1 MRWSDL
7 FADLEAQLEQAD
19 RAELIAQVPDRTR
32 RERALVSWVD
42 RMATQIGEVLVLTTP
57 GGQLRGTLQDLGGDW
72 MLIDEVGRGSAV
84 VPLTA
89 VLSVTGLNTH
99 SDGHRGLG
107 RRFGMGLALRGIAR
121 DRCAVA
127 VHDIGGGI
135 VTGTI
140 DYVGSDHLEIAE
152 HPADL
157 LRRRTAV
164 TGHRTVPFRA
174 ICVVRRQ

>member
-7 FADLEAQLEQAD
+7 FADLEAQLAQAD

-32 RERALVSWVD
+32 RERAAVSWVD
-42 RMATQIGEVLVLTTP
+42 RVATQINEVLMLTTP
-57 GGQLRGTLQDLGGDW
+57 GGRLRGTLQDLGSDW

-84 VPLTA
+84 VPFAA
-89 VLSVTGLNTH
+89 VLSVSGLSTR
-99 SDGHRGLG
+99 SDGDQRFG
-107 RRFGMGLALRGIAR
+107 RRFGIGVALRGIAR

-127 VHDIGGGI
+127 VHDIGGGV

-140 DYVGSDHLEIAE
+140 DSVGSDHLEIAE
-152 HPADL
+152 HPADS
-157 LRRRTAV
+157 LRRSTAV
-164 TGHRTVPFRA
+164 TGFRTVPFRA